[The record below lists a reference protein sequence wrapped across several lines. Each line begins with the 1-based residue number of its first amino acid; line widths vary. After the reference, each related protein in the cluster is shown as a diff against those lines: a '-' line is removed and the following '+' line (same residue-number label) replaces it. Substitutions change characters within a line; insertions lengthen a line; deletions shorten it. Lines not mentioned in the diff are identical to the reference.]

1 MSTNTNRPQSATKP
15 QSAGQTRETF
25 TDVIN
30 AMGAGTRPLSYYDL
44 TEAHAGECDA
54 LRERVALLEGAL
66 RYCIERGHS
75 PDVDNGCVQAV
86 ALLRSLGETP

>member
-1 MSTNTNRPQSATKP
+1 MTANTTPLKTIGAVVNRLHN
-15 QSAGQTRETF
+15 AGGDCAKE
-25 TDVIN
+25 
-30 AMGAGTRPLSYYDL
+30 AAKL
-44 TEAHAGECDA
+44 TACVNA